1 MKVAVIGK
9 GSRFLDLARTF
20 ARKRYP
26 VTALSPDPTTAVE
39 LSSLNVPVVN
49 GPLET
54 VDLLQSRIVLD
65 SHDLVVVALEDP
77 TLLRTVLQRLATQ
90 GTTATTVAVTSGPG
104 AALQNE
110 FPEVDVRNDDQR
122 GDGELHAI
130 LHKAAT
136 IQRVRSLRTLANG
149 KRRMLILVFGNPDP
163 DALASAIALKGL
175 LRKSPEQITIA
186 YTGSVG
192 RLENRAMM
200 RTLAIS
206 AVPYEPSMLAS
217 HEVIACVDCQPSFFT
232 LQPAPRF
239 DIVIDHHPR
248 TNTPEAPFSDIR
260 PRTGA
265 TSAILT
271 EYYMQTG
278 ERMSRRVATA
288 LYYGLKVDT
297 NNFQRSLAD
306 EDIAAL
312 KFLYGH
318 ADKHIVRKI
327 ELSQFTAN
335 TLDYFGIALLRKR
348 VVKDLVFVHL
358 GLVESTDVCV
368 HIADFFMRMNE
379 ISWVIVGGIADGRL
393 VIVFRC
399 DGYQKHAGR
408 LAESAFAS
416 IGSAGGHRTM
426 ARAEIE
432 LERVRDQLAGP
443 SNETVEEFL
452 VNRLAPHLRQVR
464 RLQAEG
470 SAPPR
475 PVVPTRGKM

>member
-1 MKVAVIGK
+1 MRVVVIGK
-9 GSRFLDLARTF
+9 GHRFLEIARTF

-26 VTALSPDPTTAVE
+26 VTAVSPDPTTAVE
-39 LSSLNVPVVN
+39 LSSLDVPVVN
-49 GPLET
+49 GPLES

-65 SHDLVVVALEDP
+65 RQDLVIAAVDDAA
-77 TLLRTVLQRLATQ
+77 LLRTVIQRLVAQ
-90 GTTATTVAVTSGPG
+90 GTAAAITAVTSGEG
-104 AALQNE
+104 ASLQRE
-110 FPEVDVRNDDQR
+110 FPEVDVRNEDLR
-122 GDGELHAI
+122 GEGELHAI

-136 IQRVRSLRTLANG
+136 IRRVRRLRELANG
-149 KRRMLILVFGNPDP
+149 ARRLLILIFGNPDP

-175 LRKSPEQITIA
+175 LRKNPDQMTVA
-186 YTGSVG
+186 YTGEVG

-200 RTLAIS
+200 RMLSIS
-206 AVPYEPSMLAS
+206 AIPYEASMLAS

-248 TNTPEAPFSDIR
+248 AIGPEAPFTDIR

-297 NNFQRSLAD
+297 NNFQRSLAE

-318 ADKHIVRKI
+318 ADKHLVRKI

-348 VVKDLVFVHL
+348 VVRDLVFAHL
-358 GLVESTDVCV
+358 GLVESADVCV

-379 ISWVIVGGIADGRL
+379 ISWVIVGGIAGGRL
-393 VIVFRC
+393 VVVFRC

-408 LAESAFAS
+408 LAESAFAA

-432 LERVRDQLAGP
+432 LERVRDQVAGP

-470 SAPPR
+470 SPPPR
-475 PVVPTRGKM
+475 PVAPTRTK